1 MLQTIQHLPGKHKSP
16 IYPKRSCGIGAQGG
30 FTGPR
35 SQNVV
40 VVLPHG
46 KDAML
51 SLTLQSRL
59 GPDTMISKSRVYYE
73 LGAGIK
79 DIASFPSLSVLE
91 ARACKSSAQRQEV
104 EARRSR
110 RHAAAMKGRWR
121 ASLIDV
127 LKHVEHT

>member
-1 MLQTIQHLPGKHKSP
+1 
-16 IYPKRSCGIGAQGG
+16 
-30 FTGPR
+30 
-35 SQNVV
+35 
-40 VVLPHG
+40 
-46 KDAML
+46 ML

-59 GPDTMISKSRVYYE
+59 GPDTMISKSRVEVYYE

-91 ARACKSSAQRQEV
+91 ARTCKSSAQRQEVEV

-127 LKHVEHT
+127 LKHVEHRRANNSADRDNMLSCL

>member
-1 MLQTIQHLPGKHKSP
+1 
-16 IYPKRSCGIGAQGG
+16 
-30 FTGPR
+30 
-35 SQNVV
+35 
-40 VVLPHG
+40 
-46 KDAML
+46 ML
-51 SLTLQSRL
+51 SLTLQCRL

-110 RHAAAMKGRWR
+110 RHAAAMKRRWH